1 MRGCAGNGFVLQ
13 FFFWCL
19 LLQLNWSAAIYGS
32 QHCCFDSMS
41 DREAVVILDSPRQPL
56 PKRKRPVSF
65 GFILFL
71 FTHTHTPVRHGIGV
85 IVLEDD
91 EEEDHLFMELF
102 SPPRVAIPLRRE
114 GFLALHS
121 FDLITGYDLLSAD
134 GRARALKL
142 QDRHRPF
149 FTMLSAPCTMYS
161 PMQNAKPRQNECSH
175 QKTQIRR
182 SPLHAGLF
190 NSMLI
195 AQRQMAKKR
204 FFAHEHPQ
212 KATSWKRQSVQD
224 IAEQEGVMKVS
235 FDQCCVNLKTPIS
248 QKPLQKR
255 TTRLT
260 NSAAIVQ
267 LLQPL
272 QCACQEPHA
281 TIEGS
286 EGGIQLSKWCQ
297 IYTHEFV
304 DKLQKA
310 VRLEW
315 EGR

>member
-1 MRGCAGNGFVLQ
+1 MKMKLVGYGKQNEVSCEPKMRGCAGNGFVLQ

-121 FDLITGYDLLSAD
+121 FDLITGYDFLSAD
-134 GRARALKL
+134 T
-142 QDRHRPF
+142 RPCF
-149 FTMLSAPCTMYS
+149 EATGPASAFLHNAFRTMYD
-161 PMQNAKPRQNECSH
+161 
-175 QKTQIRR
+175 
-182 SPLHAGLF
+182 
-190 NSMLI
+190 
-195 AQRQMAKKR
+195 
-204 FFAHEHPQ
+204 
-212 KATSWKRQSVQD
+212 V
-224 IAEQEGVMKVS
+224 
-235 FDQCCVNLKTPIS
+235 
-248 QKPLQKR
+248 
-255 TTRLT
+255 
-260 NSAAIVQ
+260 
-267 LLQPL
+267 
-272 QCACQEPHA
+272 
-281 TIEGS
+281 
-286 EGGIQLSKWCQ
+286 
-297 IYTHEFV
+297 
-304 DKLQKA
+304 
-310 VRLEW
+310 
-315 EGR
+315 